1 MDEGGSGAADGGR
14 RSGDDPREGLM
25 GLLGIREERLRPG
38 RVRCRLRTGP
48 EHLNIQGIVHGS
60 VTMALLDTAMGHA
73 VDGLLPPGGFCS
85 TTQISFQFHKAL
97 SMGEDIEA
105 VGEVLRSGRKIAY
118 VQGTCRNAAGEVVAI
133 GQGAWYL
140 GAARA

>member
-1 MDEGGSGAADGGR
+1 MGDARTASGGGQG
-14 RSGDDPREGLM
+14 PREGLI
-25 GLLGIREERLRPG
+25 GLLGIEEERVEPG
-38 RVRCRLRTGP
+38 RVLCRMRTGP
-48 EHLNIQGIVHGS
+48 QHLNIQGIVHGS

-73 VDGLLPPGGFCS
+73 VDGLLDPGGFCS
-85 TTQISFQFHKAL
+85 TTQISFQFHRAL

-105 VGEVLRSGRKIAY
+105 LGEVLRKGRRIAY
-118 VQGTCRNAAGEVVAI
+118 VQGTCRNARGEVVAI